1 MPSRNTGIL
10 TIIIENLGALVINP
24 ADALARLESRFNDQL
39 LIVAGDTQQVASFA
53 EELRLAISTPESATV
68 LDYIGT
74 EALAGVTIEHVE
86 EAINTLFPGRF
97 IEP

>member
-10 TIIIENLGALVINP
+10 TIIIESLGALVINP
-24 ADALARLESRFNDQL
+24 ADALARLENRFKDQL
-39 LIVAGDTQQVASFA
+39 LIVAGDTQQVVRFA
-53 EELRLAISTPESATV
+53 EELRLAITTPESATV
-68 LDYIGT
+68 LDYIGP
-74 EALAGVTIEHVE
+74 LAGITIENVE